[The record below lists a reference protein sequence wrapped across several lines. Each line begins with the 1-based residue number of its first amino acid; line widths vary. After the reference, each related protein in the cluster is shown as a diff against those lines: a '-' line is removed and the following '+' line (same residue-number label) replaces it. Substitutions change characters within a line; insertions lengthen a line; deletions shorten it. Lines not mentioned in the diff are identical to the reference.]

1 MAQALNNCKNEQRM
15 KKQSAI
21 LFLLVILLLAKAVY
35 PQNPI
40 GPGPKRARTPADYQA
55 GTLKDLKAKLFGP
68 DSRGNKME
76 TMLVDP
82 DLSPTRV
89 RVAYA
94 GFTRR
99 LTEPK
104 AEVVR
109 QWSRLYAG
117 SLDTYKP
124 YQVEVLFNEDG
135 SKYWLTFTHKTL
147 DAFWSSDTW
156 NKPVDLFLI
165 RMGAVK
171 SGNDWE
177 PVFLVERFQATK

>member
-1 MAQALNNCKNEQRM
+1 M
-15 KKQSAI
+15 KKRSAG
-21 LFLLVILLLAKAVY
+21 LFLVVILLLVNAVY
-35 PQNPI
+35 PQEPNDPRL
-40 GPGPKRARTPADYQA
+40 KRARTPADYQA
-55 GTLKDLKAKLFGP
+55 GTLKDLTAKLFGP
-68 DSRGNKME
+68 DSRGNKLE

-89 RVAYA
+89 RVKYA
-94 GFTRR
+94 GLTRR

-104 AEVVR
+104 EEVVR

-117 SLDTYKP
+117 SMDTYKP

-147 DAFWSSDTW
+147 HGFWSVNRW
-156 NKPVDLFLI
+156 NKKVDLFLI

-171 SGNDWE
+171 AGETWE
-177 PVFLVERFQATK
+177 PVFLVESYQAAK